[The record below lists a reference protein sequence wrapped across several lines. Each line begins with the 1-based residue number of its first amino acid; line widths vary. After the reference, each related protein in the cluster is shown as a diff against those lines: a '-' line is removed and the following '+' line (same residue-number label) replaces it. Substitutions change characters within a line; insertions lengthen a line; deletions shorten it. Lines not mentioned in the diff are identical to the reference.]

1 MNTVLQSNVKIIS
14 AREKFEQM
22 YPNDYLKWKIEAFLL
37 TRADMSN
44 VGVSNFIVLGDSI
57 FEM

>member
-1 MNTVLQSNVKIIS
+1 
-14 AREKFEQM
+14 M
-22 YPNDYLKWKIEAFLL
+22 YPNDIEKWKVEAFKL

-57 FEM
+57 FEMEAALVLGN